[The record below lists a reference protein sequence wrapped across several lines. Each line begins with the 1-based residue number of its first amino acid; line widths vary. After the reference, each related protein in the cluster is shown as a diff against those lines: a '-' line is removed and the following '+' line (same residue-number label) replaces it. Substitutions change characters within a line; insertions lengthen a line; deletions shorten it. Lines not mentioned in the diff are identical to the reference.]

1 MHRAYVRR
9 YRGLIDGA
17 GGCVV
22 ARWEPLPE
30 TLDGA
35 ARRLAVHLRRMK
47 DRSGLSVPALAA
59 RTASSTG
66 AWERYLNGV
75 RIPPRDA
82 VEVLGQLSGADYDR
96 LMALWE
102 LADRGVA
109 DTMKGFPYAD
119 PLDPL
124 APVEGMPRHALRRRR
139 KALLAVAGGL
149 VLGGVFTL
157 LVATGVATDGTGR
170 AQAPPA
176 ARPTAGA
183 PVGPVPSAPGP
194 AGSAVTSWPGSAP
207 AAEAKDAAASRTAGA
222 MSPDGGTPA
231 AQVAQTGAVSSA
243 PGRGPHTAAPGT
255 GGPTTAAPG
264 GGAPTTK
271 APPPATSAPAAPA
284 PSASPSRSPGKG
296 LCLGL
301 IILGICIG

>member
-1 MHRAYVRR
+1 M
-9 YRGLIDGA
+9 
-17 GGCVV
+17 
-22 ARWEPLPE
+22 PE
-30 TLDGA
+30 TLDVA

-66 AWERYLNGV
+66 AWEQYLNGV

-139 KALLAVAGGL
+139 KALVAVAGGL
-149 VLGGVFTL
+149 VLGGVFAL

-170 AQAPPA
+170 AGAPPA
-176 ARPTAGA
+176 ARPTASVPA
-183 PVGPVPSAPGP
+183 AGPAPSASGR
-194 AGSAVTSWPGSAP
+194 AGSAATSWPGSAP
-207 AAEAKDAAASRTAGA
+207 SAGTKDAGASRTAA
-222 MSPDGGTPA
+222 AVSPDGGTPV
-231 AQVAQTGAVSSA
+231 AQVAETGEVSSA
-243 PGRGPHTAAPGT
+243 PGRDPHTAAPGT
-255 GGPTTAAPG
+255 GGTTTPAPG

>member
-1 MHRAYVRR
+1 M
-9 YRGLIDGA
+9 
-17 GGCVV
+17 
-22 ARWEPLPE
+22 PE

-59 RTASSTG
+59 RTASSAG
-66 AWERYLNGV
+66 AWEQYLNGV

-139 KALLAVAGGL
+139 KALLVVAGGM
-149 VLGGVFTL
+149 VLGGLFAL
-157 LVATGVATDGTGR
+157 LVATGVATDGAGR

-176 ARPTAGA
+176 ARPTATVPA
-183 PVGPVPSAPGP
+183 GPAPSASGS

-207 AAEAKDAAASRTAGA
+207 AAEAKDATGATASRTAGA

-255 GGPTTAAPG
+255 GGTTTAAPG

>member
-1 MHRAYVRR
+1 M
-9 YRGLIDGA
+9 
-17 GGCVV
+17 
-22 ARWEPLPE
+22 PE

-59 RTASSTG
+59 RTASSAG
-66 AWERYLNGV
+66 AWEQYLNGV

-139 KALLAVAGGL
+139 KALLVVAGGL
-149 VLGGVFTL
+149 VLGGVFAL
-157 LVATGVATDGTGR
+157 LVATGVATDGAGR

-176 ARPTAGA
+176 ARPTATVPA
-183 PVGPVPSAPGP
+183 GPAPSASGS

-207 AAEAKDAAASRTAGA
+207 AAEAKDATGVTASRTAGA

-255 GGPTTAAPG
+255 GGTTTAAPG

>member
-1 MHRAYVRR
+1 M
-9 YRGLIDGA
+9 
-17 GGCVV
+17 
-22 ARWEPLPE
+22 PE

-66 AWERYLNGV
+66 AWEQYLNGV

-96 LMALWE
+96 LIALWE

-139 KALLAVAGGL
+139 KALLAAAGGL
-149 VLGGVFTL
+149 VLGGVFAL

-170 AQAPPA
+170 AEAPLS
-176 ARPTAGA
+176 ARPTASVPA
-183 PVGPVPSAPGP
+183 GPAPSATGS
-194 AGSAVTSWPGSAP
+194 AGSAGSAATSWPGSAP
-207 AAEAKDAAASRTAGA
+207 AAKATDTKASRTAGA

-231 AQVAQTGAVSSA
+231 AQVAETGAVSSA
-243 PGRGPHTAAPGT
+243 PGRGPHTAPGT
-255 GGPTTAAPG
+255 GGATTTAPG
-264 GGAPTTK
+264 GVPTTQ
-271 APPPATSAPAAPA
+271 APPPPTIAPAAPS
-284 PSASPSRSPGKG
+284 PSASPSRSRGKG

>member
-1 MHRAYVRR
+1 
-9 YRGLIDGA
+9 
-17 GGCVV
+17 
-22 ARWEPLPE
+22 LPE

-59 RTASSTG
+59 RTAQSTES
-66 AWERYLNGV
+66 WEQYLNGV
-75 RIPPRDA
+75 KIPPRDA

-96 LMALWE
+96 LIALWE

-124 APVEGMPRHALRRRR
+124 APVEGLPRHAFRRRR

-149 VLGGVFTL
+149 VLGGVFAL

-170 AQAPPA
+170 AEAPLS
-176 ARPTAGA
+176 ARPTASVPA
-183 PVGPVPSAPGP
+183 GPAPSATRSG
-194 AGSAVTSWPGSAP
+194 GSAATSWPGSGPSAGP
-207 AAEAKDAAASRTAGA
+207 TDRDASRSAGD

-231 AQVAQTGAVSSA
+231 APVAETGRASSA
-243 PGRGPHTAAPGT
+243 PGGGPHTTPGT
-255 GGPTTAAPG
+255 GGTTAAPG
-264 GGAPTTK
+264 GGNTTQ
-271 APPPATSAPAAPA
+271 APPPATTTAPA
-284 PSASPSRSPGKG
+284 PSASESHGHGHGHGKG

-301 IILGICIG
+301 IILGVCIG

>member
-9 YRGLIDGA
+9 YRGLTDGA

-30 TLDGA
+30 TLDGG

-59 RTASSTG
+59 HTASSTG
-66 AWERYLNGV
+66 AWEQYLNGV

-96 LMALWE
+96 LIALWE
-102 LADRGVA
+102 LADRGVT

-139 KALLAVAGGL
+139 KALLAAAGGL
-149 VLGGVFTL
+149 VLGGVFAL
-157 LVATGVATDGTGR
+157 LVASGVATDGTGR
-170 AQAPPA
+170 ADAPLA
-176 ARPTAGA
+176 ARPTASVPA
-183 PVGPVPSAPGP
+183 GPAPSATGS
-194 AGSAVTSWPGSAP
+194 AGSAVTSWPGSVPP
-207 AAEAKDAAASRTAGA
+207 AQARDARASRTAGA

-231 AQVAQTGAVSSA
+231 AQVAETGGVSSA
-243 PGRGPHTAAPGT
+243 PGKGPHTAPGT
-255 GGPTTAAPG
+255 GGTTTAAPG
-264 GGAPTTK
+264 A
-271 APPPATSAPAAPA
+271 APPPPRHRRPRRAPRRRRPPPPRAAAPA
-284 PSASPSRSPGKG
+284 RGSAWA
-296 LCLGL
+296 
-301 IILGICIG
+301 

>member
-1 MHRAYVRR
+1 M
-9 YRGLIDGA
+9 
-17 GGCVV
+17 

-59 RTASSTG
+59 RTASSAG

-109 DTMKGFPYAD
+109 ETMKGFPYAD

-139 KALLAVAGGL
+139 KALLAAAGGL
-149 VLGGVFTL
+149 VLGGVFAL

-170 AQAPPA
+170 AQAPSV
-176 ARPTAGA
+176 ARPTADA
-183 PVGPVPSAPGP
+183 PVGPAPSASGSAGP
-194 AGSAVTSWPGSAP
+194 AVTSWPGSAP
-207 AAEAKDAAASRTAGA
+207 AAQAKDAAASRTAAA
-222 MSPDGGTPA
+222 MSPDGGTPT
-231 AQVAQTGAVSSA
+231 AQVTQSGAVSSA

-255 GGPTTAAPG
+255 GGPTTAAPVG
-264 GGAPTTK
+264 GTPTTK

>member
-1 MHRAYVRR
+1 M
-9 YRGLIDGA
+9 
-17 GGCVV
+17 

-35 ARRLAVHLRRMK
+35 ARRLAVQLRRMK
-47 DRSGLSVPALAA
+47 DRSGLGVPALAA
-59 RTASSTG
+59 RTASSTE

-109 DTMKGFPYAD
+109 DTLKGFPDAD

-124 APVEGMPRHALRRRR
+124 APAEGLPRHARRRRR
-139 KALLAVAGGL
+139 KALTAVAGGL
-149 VLGGVFTL
+149 VLGAVFAL
-157 LVATGVATDGTGR
+157 LVATGVATDGTRR
-170 AQAPPA
+170 ADAPLS
-176 ARPTAGA
+176 ARPTAS
-183 PVGPVPSAPGP
+183 VPAGP
-194 AGSAVTSWPGSAP
+194 APAASGSADSAVTTRRGSDP
-207 AAEAKDAAASRTAGA
+207 AATAREAAASRTAGA
-222 MSPDGGTPA
+222 MSPEGGTRATRVAETGEVA
-231 AQVAQTGAVSSA
+231 AT
-243 PGRGPHTAAPGT
+243 PERGPHTGAAPGT
-255 GGPTTAAPG
+255 GGTPPAPAD
-264 GGAPTTK
+264 GAPATQ
-271 APPPATSAPAAPA
+271 APPPATSAAATPPPPPA
-284 PSASPSRSPGKG
+284 PSRSPAKG

>member
-1 MHRAYVRR
+1 M
-9 YRGLIDGA
+9 
-17 GGCVV
+17 
-22 ARWEPLPE
+22 PE
-30 TLDGA
+30 TLDGG

-59 RTASSTG
+59 HTASSTG
-66 AWERYLNGV
+66 AWEQYLNGV

-96 LMALWE
+96 LIALWE
-102 LADRGVA
+102 LADRGVT

-139 KALLAVAGGL
+139 KALLTVAGGL
-149 VLGGVFTL
+149 VLGGVFAL
-157 LVATGVATDGTGR
+157 LVASGVATDGTGR
-170 AQAPPA
+170 ADAPLA
-176 ARPTAGA
+176 ARPTASVPA
-183 PVGPVPSAPGP
+183 GPAPSATGS
-194 AGSAVTSWPGSAP
+194 AGSAVTSWPGSVPP
-207 AAEAKDAAASRTAGA
+207 AQATDARASRTAGA

-231 AQVAQTGAVSSA
+231 AQVVETGGVSSA
-243 PGRGPHTAAPGT
+243 PGKGPHTAPVT
-255 GGPTTAAPG
+255 GGATTAAPG
-264 GGAPTTK
+264 GGAPTTQ
-271 APPPATSAPAAPA
+271 APPPATSPPAAA
-284 PSASPSRSPGKG
+284 PSPSPSRSSGKG

>member
-1 MHRAYVRR
+1 M
-9 YRGLIDGA
+9 
-17 GGCVV
+17 
-22 ARWEPLPE
+22 PE
-30 TLDGA
+30 TLDGG

-66 AWERYLNGV
+66 AWEQYLNGV

-96 LMALWE
+96 LIALWE
-102 LADRGVA
+102 LADRGVT

-139 KALLAVAGGL
+139 KALLAAAGGL
-149 VLGGVFTL
+149 VLGGVFAL
-157 LVATGVATDGTGR
+157 LVASGVATDGTGR
-170 AQAPPA
+170 ADAPLA
-176 ARPTAGA
+176 ARPTASVPA
-183 PVGPVPSAPGP
+183 GPAPSATGS
-194 AGSAVTSWPGSAP
+194 AGSAVTSWPGSVPP
-207 AAEAKDAAASRTAGA
+207 AQATDARASRTAGA

-231 AQVAQTGAVSSA
+231 AQVAETGGVSSA
-243 PGRGPHTAAPGT
+243 PAKGPHTAPGT
-255 GGPTTAAPG
+255 GGTTTAAPG
-264 GGAPTTK
+264 GGAPTTQ
-271 APPPATSAPAAPA
+271 APPPATSAPAAPS
-284 PSASPSRSPGKG
+284 PSPSRSSGKG

>member
-1 MHRAYVRR
+1 M
-9 YRGLIDGA
+9 
-17 GGCVV
+17 
-22 ARWEPLPE
+22 PE

-59 RTASSTG
+59 RTASSAG

-109 DTMKGFPYAD
+109 ETMKGFPYAD

-139 KALLAVAGGL
+139 KALLAAAGGL
-149 VLGGVFTL
+149 VLGGVFAL

-170 AQAPPA
+170 AQAPRGPA
-176 ARPTAGA
+176 PRPARRPARRPPPPARRA
-183 PVGPVPSAPGP
+183 PPSLPGP
-194 AGSAVTSWPGSAP
+194 ARLPRHRR
-207 AAEAKDAAASRTAGA
+207 RT
-222 MSPDGGTPA
+222 
-231 AQVAQTGAVSSA
+231 
-243 PGRGPHTAAPGT
+243 RR
-255 GGPTTAAPG
+255 
-264 GGAPTTK
+264 
-271 APPPATSAPAAPA
+271 PPVPRP
-284 PSASPSRSPGKG
+284 
-296 LCLGL
+296 
-301 IILGICIG
+301 

>member
-9 YRGLIDGA
+9 YRGLTDGA

-30 TLDGA
+30 TLDGG

-59 RTASSTG
+59 HTASSTG
-66 AWERYLNGV
+66 AWEQYLNGV

-96 LMALWE
+96 LIALWE
-102 LADRGVA
+102 LADRGVT

-139 KALLAVAGGL
+139 KALLAAAGGL
-149 VLGGVFTL
+149 VLGGVFAL
-157 LVATGVATDGTGR
+157 LVASGVATDGTGR
-170 AQAPPA
+170 ADAPLA
-176 ARPTAGA
+176 ARPTASVPA
-183 PVGPVPSAPGP
+183 GPAPSATGS
-194 AGSAVTSWPGSAP
+194 AGSAVTSWPGSVPP
-207 AAEAKDAAASRTAGA
+207 AQARDARASRTAGA

-231 AQVAQTGAVSSA
+231 AQVAETGGVSSA
-243 PGRGPHTAAPGT
+243 PGKGPHTAPGT
-255 GGPTTAAPG
+255 GGTTTAAPG
-264 GGAPTTK
+264 GGAPTTQ
-271 APPPATSAPAAPA
+271 APPPATSAPAAA
-284 PSASPSRSPGKG
+284 PSPSPSRSSGKG

>member
-1 MHRAYVRR
+1 M
-9 YRGLIDGA
+9 
-17 GGCVV
+17 
-22 ARWEPLPE
+22 PE

-59 RTASSTG
+59 RTAQSTG
-66 AWERYLNGV
+66 SWEQYLNGV
-75 RIPPRDA
+75 KIPPRDA

-96 LMALWE
+96 LIALWE

-109 DTMKGFPYAD
+109 DTLKGFPYAD

-139 KALLAVAGGL
+139 KALLAAAGGL
-149 VLGGVFTL
+149 VLGGVLAL
-157 LVATGVATDGTGR
+157 LVASGVATDGTGR
-170 AQAPPA
+170 AEAPLA
-176 ARPTAGA
+176 ARPSATAPA
-183 PVGPVPSAPGP
+183 GP
-194 AGSAVTSWPGSAP
+194 AASATRSAGPAATSWPGSG
-207 AAEAKDAAASRTAGA
+207 ASPGATGRDGTRSAGA

-231 AQVAQTGAVSSA
+231 AQVAETRSASSA
-243 PGRGPHTAAPGT
+243 PGGGPRTTPGT
-255 GGPTTAAPG
+255 GGTTAAPG
-264 GGAPTTK
+264 GGATTQ
-271 APPPATSAPAAPA
+271 APPPATTAPAAPA
-284 PSASPSRSPGKG
+284 PPSASPSSSPGKGG

>member
-1 MHRAYVRR
+1 M
-9 YRGLIDGA
+9 
-17 GGCVV
+17 
-22 ARWEPLPE
+22 PE

-59 RTASSTG
+59 RTASSAG
-66 AWERYLNGV
+66 AWEQYLNGV

-109 DTMKGFPYAD
+109 DTMKGFPYSD

-139 KALLAVAGGL
+139 KALLVVAGGL
-149 VLGGVFTL
+149 VLGGVFAL
-157 LVATGVATDGTGR
+157 LVATGVATDGAGR

-176 ARPTAGA
+176 ARPTATVPA
-183 PVGPVPSAPGP
+183 GPAPSASGS

-207 AAEAKDAAASRTAGA
+207 AAEAKDATGVTASRTAGA

-255 GGPTTAAPG
+255 GGTTTAAPG

>member
-1 MHRAYVRR
+1 M
-9 YRGLIDGA
+9 
-17 GGCVV
+17 
-22 ARWEPLPE
+22 PE

-66 AWERYLNGV
+66 AWEQYLNGV

-109 DTMKGFPYAD
+109 ETMKGFPYAD

-149 VLGGVFTL
+149 VLGGVFAL
-157 LVATGVATDGTGR
+157 LLASGVATDGSGR
-170 AQAPPA
+170 AGAPLSG
-176 ARPTAGA
+176 RPTAGVPA
-183 PVGPVPSAPGP
+183 GPVPSASRS

-207 AAEAKDAAASRTAGA
+207 AAGTTDAAASRTGGA

-231 AQVAQTGAVSSA
+231 TQVARPGVTSSA
-243 PGRGPHTAAPGT
+243 PGRDPHTAAPGT
-255 GGPTTAAPG
+255 AGPTTAAPG
-264 GGAPTTK
+264 GGAPTTE